1 MKRREVI
8 ALLGGAAVAWPFA
21 GWAQQRDR
29 SRRVAVV
36 MQYVE
41 SDSQGQLRAAAFR
54 EGLEKA
60 GWEAGRNI
68 SVDYLWGVL
77 DSEWTRGITEHLRQ
91 RVPDAIAVNS
101 SIGLRAIESA
111 APGVPIVFIAVS
123 EPVAQGFVAS
133 LARPGGNMTGFSNL
147 EPTLGAKWL
156 DLLKQIAP
164 QATRIAFIY
173 NPDNPGAKVTLRST
187 RSAAKQ
193 FSVDI
198 LDVPVRDIAEIEA
211 GIAGLAREQGGAL
224 LLPPDPFTVGHRK
237 RIVELATRDR
247 LPLVS
252 AIRSFADEGGLLAYG
267 VYIPELFRQA
277 AGYVDRILRGER
289 PADLP
294 VQAPTQ
300 FELVINSKTAKAL
313 GLTVPPTLI
322 SVADEVIE

>member
-1 MKRREVI
+1 MIARREFI
-8 ALLGGAAVAWPFA
+8 TLLGGAAAWPVTA
-21 GWAQQRDR
+21 QAQQADR
-29 SRRVAVV
+29 MRRVAVV

-60 GWEAGRNI
+60 GWVAGRNI

-133 LARPGGNMTGFSNL
+133 LAHPGGNMTGFSNL

-164 QATRIAFIY
+164 QANSY
-173 NPDNPGAKVTLRST
+173 C
-187 RSAAKQ
+187 
-193 FSVDI
+193 
-198 LDVPVRDIAEIEA
+198 
-211 GIAGLAREQGGAL
+211 
-224 LLPPDPFTVGHRK
+224 
-237 RIVELATRDR
+237 
-247 LPLVS
+247 
-252 AIRSFADEGGLLAYG
+252 
-267 VYIPELFRQA
+267 VYLQSR
-277 AGYVDRILRGER
+277 
-289 PADLP
+289 
-294 VQAPTQ
+294 
-300 FELVINSKTAKAL
+300 
-313 GLTVPPTLI
+313 
-322 SVADEVIE
+322 